1 MNITKIKPL
10 IMFSLMLPL
19 AAISKDLLV
28 FGGDNHDEFLGCITC
43 SEYDSSSIC
52 NEYGTYGNEYS
63 TDGMFNE
70 YSGYGN
76 EYSSD
81 SPWNEYS
88 TSDSVPVVVDRDG
101 GFYGYFTIN
110 EYRSD
115 AFDHSDT
122 LNQIFDNVNGDIE
135 KLRKEYCSIL
145 N

>member
-1 MNITKIKPL
+1 MNTVNIKSLIIFSILIPL
-10 IMFSLMLPL
+10 TVL
-19 AAISKDLLV
+19 SKDLLV
-28 FGGDNHDEFLGCITC
+28 FGGSDHDEFLGCITC

-63 TDGMFNE
+63 SDGMFNE

-76 EYSSD
+76 EYSGD

-88 TSDSVPVVVDRDG
+88 TSNSVPVVVDRDG

-115 AFDHSDT
+115 AFDHADT
-122 LNQIFDNVNGDIE
+122 LNQIFNNVNGDIE
-135 KLRKEYCSIL
+135 KQI
-145 N
+145 